1 MVKNFLIGFL
11 FLIAFSLFFYL
22 LYDKK
27 KENIFSFNT
36 CQPLECDLN
45 LKDCMFSFKGNQIT
59 VSAYPRPIK
68 IFNKTAIKIKNFPH
82 YPKLKIKIYSL
93 NSYIG
98 DIVPKFTINQDEIIV
113 NFIGRSITDDSR
125 FRVELLN
132 DNTPTGFFF
141 DFDAIMQKNIIP

>member
-1 MVKNFLIGFL
+1 MKNFLIGIL
-11 FLIAFSLFFYL
+11 FLIIFSLIFYL

-27 KENIFSFNT
+27 KENAFSFNT

-45 LKDCMFSFKGNQIT
+45 LKDCIFPFKNNQVI
-59 VSAYPRPIK
+59 VSTYPKPIK
-68 IFNKTAIKIKNFPH
+68 IFNKTAIKIKNFPY

-98 DIVPKFTINQDEIIV
+98 DIIPKFTINQDEITL
-113 NFIGRSITDDSR
+113 NFLGRSITDDSR

-132 DNTPTGFFF
+132 DDTPTGFFF
-141 DFDAIMQKNIIP
+141 DFDVIMQENINP